1 MRERE
6 RKRIGVRECLQTDEI
21 MSERLCVNRC
31 KAYER
36 DRESFTLRIGR
47 YSERERER
55 KRLSE

>member
-1 MRERE
+1 
-6 RKRIGVRECLQTDEI
+6 